1 MRVAAA
7 LLVAA
12 FVAISAL
19 VPPLAMGVSPKVS
32 LTAVEDQLMCTSCH
46 EPLALS
52 QSPQGISERAYIRML
67 IARGETEKQILRD
80 MVAQYGQ
87 AVLALPKASG
97 FNLLIYILPPAGVAL
112 AAAALAY
119 TLPKWRRRARAAAA
133 AHPDLASEL
142 APDEAKRLDAD
153 LSLY

>member
-1 MRVAAA
+1 VRPATA

-12 FVAISAL
+12 FVACIAL
-19 VPPLAMGVSPKVS
+19 VPPVALGAGPRVS
-32 LTAVEDQLMCTSCH
+32 LTAIEDQLMCTSCH

-52 QSPQGISERAYIRML
+52 QSPQGISERAYIRVL
-67 IARGETEKQILRD
+67 IARGESRQQILRD

-97 FNLLIYILPPAGVAL
+97 FNLLIYILPPAAVAL
-112 AAAALAY
+112 AAAALAF
-119 TLPKWRRRARAAAA
+119 TLPKWRRRARAAAG
-133 AHPDLASEL
+133 AHPEL
-142 APDEAKRLDAD
+142 APELAPEEAKRLEAD